1 MDASIAPTSATSAA
15 RREALSEEMPFDDA
29 AVAARTAA
37 MVAGDRE
44 AYAALF
50 RDRCAFVESEAGR
63 RLQRRRDLVDDVVQ
77 ETWLRVAR
85 GPRHCPAVASLDAWL
100 RRIVRSAATDLL
112 RSELA
117 RRLREERIAASRTE
131 AQAFLEDLTLLD
143 RLRDAR
149 GDIVGATAEE
159 RALLELKVRSDAT
172 IGQIA
177 GWLGLGRAAVDSQLR
192 RAAERVR
199 AALADE
205 VDHAPRRDRRQER

>member
-85 GPRHCPAVASLDAWL
+85 GPRRCPAVASLDGWL

-117 RRLREERIAASRTE
+117 RRLREERIAASRAE
-131 AQAFLEDLTLLD
+131 AKEFLEDLTLLD
-143 RLRDAR
+143 RLRDER
-149 GDIVGATAEE
+149 GDIVGLTAEE

-177 GWLGLGRAAVDSQLR
+177 AWLGLGRAAVDSQLR
-192 RAAERVR
+192 RAAERAR
-199 AALADE
+199 AAIASE
-205 VDHAPRRDRRQER
+205 GDHAPRRDRRQER